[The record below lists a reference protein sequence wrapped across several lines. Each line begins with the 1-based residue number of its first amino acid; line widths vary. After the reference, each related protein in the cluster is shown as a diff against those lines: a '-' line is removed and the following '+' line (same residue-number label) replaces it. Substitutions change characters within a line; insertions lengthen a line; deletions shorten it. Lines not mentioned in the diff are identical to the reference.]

1 MPSFILRNLN
11 PDFWARVQAKAAA
24 EGSTVKAVI
33 LRLLAAWLAA
43 VILLGVVGCG
53 SSPTSPTQ
61 TASLPPEPTVPAAY
75 VPPAFTLDGRTTCG
89 GPTDTAWTLTMSDAG
104 RDGARFSTAVA
115 HTDTGGCIKTQDNR
129 RVNDPALL
137 GVHGDTAYA
146 AHGAGVTTFTTKA
159 FSCGTSQVTI
169 TLTADDGRPILTV
182 LDTSIDYG
190 PCVVELP
197 PFVPT
202 PAPPLPPAPPAPPP
216 GPPPP
221 APVPFLTATLSASA
235 SSVVV
240 GGTLTFTATAGNLQ
254 AGETVT
260 SYEWDLDGNLS
271 FEFTTVNSPK
281 TSAPYTTAGLFKAT
295 VVVTTST
302 GRRASGQVSFVVT
315 N

>member
-1 MPSFILRNLN
+1 MPSFILRQLD
-11 PDFWARVQAKAAA
+11 PQFWAKVQAKAAA

-43 VILLGVVGCG
+43 VVLLGVVGCG

-61 TASLPPEPTVPAAY
+61 TASLPPEVTLPPAY
-75 VPPAFTLDGRTTCG
+75 VPPAFTLAGRTTCA
-89 GPTDTAWTLTMSDAG
+89 GPSDGAWTLTMADAG
-104 RDGARFSTAVA
+104 RDGARFSTVVA

-129 RVNDPALL
+129 RLNDPALL
-137 GVHGDTAYA
+137 GIHGDTSYA
-146 AHGAGVTTFTTKA
+146 AHGAGTTTFTAKA
-159 FSCGTSQVTI
+159 FTCGTSQVTV
-169 TLTADDGRPILTV
+169 TLTAEDGRPILTV
-182 LDTSIDYG
+182 FDTSIDYG

-197 PFVPT
+197 PFIPT
-202 PAPPLPPAPPAPPP
+202 PAPPLPPTPPVPPT
-216 GPPPP
+216 PPQP
-221 APVPFLTATLSASA
+221 APVPFLTASLAASA
-235 SSVVV
+235 GSVPV
-240 GGTLTFTATAGNLQ
+240 GGTLTFTASVGNLQ

-271 FEFTTVNSPK
+271 FEFTTISSPK
-281 TSAPYTTAGLFKAT
+281 TSAPYAAPGLFKAT

>member
-1 MPSFILRNLN
+1 MPSFILRQLD
-11 PDFWARVQAKAAA
+11 PEFWAKVQAKAAA

-43 VILLGVVGCG
+43 VIVLGVVGCG

-61 TASLPPEPTVPAAY
+61 TASLPPEVTLPPAY

-89 GPTDTAWTLTMSDAG
+89 GPTDTAWTLTMADAG
-104 RDGARFSTAVA
+104 RDGARFSTVVA

-129 RVNDPALL
+129 RVDDATLL
-137 GVHGDTAYA
+137 GVHGDTSYA
-146 AHGAGVTTFTTKA
+146 AHGAGTTTFTAKA
-159 FSCGTSQVTI
+159 FTCGTSQVTI

-197 PFVPT
+197 PFIPT
-202 PAPPLPPAPPAPPP
+202 PAPPQPP
-216 GPPPP
+216 
-221 APVPFLTATLSASA
+221 PVPFLTASLAASA
-235 SSVVV
+235 GSVPV
-240 GGTLTFTATAGNLQ
+240 GGTLTFTATVANLQ

-271 FEFTTVNSPK
+271 FEFTTVSSPK
-281 TSAPYTTAGLFKAT
+281 TSAPYAVPGLFKAT
-295 VVVTTST
+295 IVVTTST